1 MSAVRDYF
9 WALFV
14 SSFSLTC
21 ASCSTPPTYT
31 GVPEETCPDGVCQGS
46 GLCNVPADCPG
57 VCNRCENN
65 LCHKYADFCVLG
77 VEPFDGAQNV
87 PLTTQLIT
95 VRFSAPLSAEDASAA
110 VSLKRG
116 QNESVPL
123 SVEVL
128 DDKLSIKTNNLLK
141 SGSTYQLTINELLR
155 SRSYIPLSEPFVS
168 SFTTVFAQNARGS
181 SDYVLT
187 PMGGRFENTAGDIAV
202 EVVEGAGTGI
212 LEGSN
217 GLTVTI
223 TNSTW
228 N

>member
-1 MSAVRDYF
+1 MSTTRYGFCA
-9 WALFV
+9 FV
-14 SSFSLTC
+14 FVFSLTC
-21 ASCSTPPTYT
+21 VSCSTPPTYS
-31 GVPEETCPDGVCQGS
+31 GEAPEETCPNGVCPEGR
-46 GLCNVPADCPG
+46 LCKVPSDCPG

-65 LCHKYADFCVLG
+65 FCRKYADFCVTA

-95 VRFSAPLSAEDASAA
+95 VRFSAPLSAEDASSA
-110 VSLKRG
+110 VSLKRT

-128 DDKLSIKTNNLLK
+128 EDKLLIKTNNLLK

-155 SRSYIPLSEPFVS
+155 SRSYIPLSQPFVS
-168 SFTTVFAQNARGS
+168 SFTTVFAQTARGS
-181 SDYVLT
+181 SAYVLT
-187 PMGGRFENTAGDIAV
+187 PMGGRFENAAGDIAV
-202 EVVEGAGTGI
+202 EVVEGVGTGI
-212 LEGSN
+212 MEGSN

-223 TNSTW
+223 SNGSW